1 MIDRYFKKESEIS
14 IKKVFEFIKEQNMEM
29 ELEDI
34 PSYFAMALVNIAV
47 MTNPEVLVIS
57 GRLGCA
63 IYRDYKDYIDKVMRG
78 NVPFPPKLLVTELAE
93 RANVIGA
100 IAVSMIHSNSKYTNF
115 REFK

>member
-1 MIDRYFKKESEIS
+1 
-14 IKKVFEFIKEQNMEM
+14 
-29 ELEDI
+29 
-34 PSYFAMALVNIAV
+34 MALVNIAV

-63 IYRDYKDYIDKVMRG
+63 IYRDYREYIDRVMRG
-78 NVPFPPKLLVTELAE
+78 NVPFPPKILVTELAE

-100 IAVSMIHSNSKYTNF
+100 IAVSMIHSSSKYTNF